1 MNITTTII
9 IIITI
14 YGTAAIISFLPAQI
28 SIGKRCMKLQSHCVR
43 RKFMKKLLNNK
54 FIIAYALIY
63 AATAFALFYIYD
75 MCINSTAVILP
86 ALLILSGVTA
96 ILQNKSVKFSLA
108 VIPAVSELAF
118 SLLYIL
124 LQLTIL
130 GPAAPMENLF
140 SAIICGQIV
149 NVTAG
154 IILSVLLLVVSL
166 AKSKRK
172 LCK

>member
-1 MNITTTII
+1 
-9 IIITI
+9 
-14 YGTAAIISFLPAQI
+14 
-28 SIGKRCMKLQSHCVR
+28 
-43 RKFMKKLLNNK
+43 MKKLLNNK

-63 AATAFALFYIYD
+63 AVAFFALLYIYD
-75 MCINSTAVILP
+75 MRVNSTAIILP
-86 ALLILSGVTA
+86 ALLMLSVITA
-96 ILQNKSVKFSLA
+96 VLQNKSAKFSLG
-108 VIPAVSELAF
+108 VIPAVSGLAF

-130 GPAAPMENLF
+130 DSAAPMENLF
-140 SAIICGQIV
+140 SAIICGQIF
-149 NVTAG
+149 NVAAG